1 MGYRVKV
8 QKVQRPTSRS
18 FYVNLPIAVAESM
31 DVEKGE
37 QFEWQVVD
45 KDTLT
50 FTRIKS
56 KTSSEIKS

>member
-8 QKVQRPTSRS
+8 QKVERPTSRS

-37 QFEWQVVD
+37 AFEWQVVD
-45 KDTLT
+45 KNTLM
-50 FTRIKS
+50 FTRIQSDKS
-56 KTSSEIKS
+56 SGKKK